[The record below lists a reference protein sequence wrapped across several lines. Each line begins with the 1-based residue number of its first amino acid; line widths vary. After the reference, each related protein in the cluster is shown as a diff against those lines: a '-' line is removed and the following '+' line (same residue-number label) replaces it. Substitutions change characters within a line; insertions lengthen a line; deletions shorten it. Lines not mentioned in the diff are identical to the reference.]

1 MKNKIAIIGGDLRIA
16 KLATML
22 AKDNNEIIELVDRL
36 GENCTDEEFEVL
48 RDIFVNCSRYEY
60 MFWDMSYKKEM

>member
-22 AKDNNEIIELVDRL
+22 AKDNNEIYVYGLEKSEDIKDVTNIIE
-36 GENCTDEEFEVL
+36 C
-48 RDIFVNCSRYEY
+48 
-60 MFWDMSYKKEM
+60 